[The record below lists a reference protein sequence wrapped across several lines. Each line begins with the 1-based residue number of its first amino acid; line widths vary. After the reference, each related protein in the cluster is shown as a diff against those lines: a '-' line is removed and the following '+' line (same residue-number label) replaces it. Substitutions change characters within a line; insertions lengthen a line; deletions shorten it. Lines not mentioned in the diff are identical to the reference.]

1 MLKSRDLLSCVVCLS
16 RSVYRKLKTLR
27 VKIPLA
33 VISFLILL
41 NPLHAQDG
49 SSFKRNSF
57 AITKEATNGEE
68 RYSITVERENIA
80 SIIDALFLEA
90 EREYSLLTKANVQV
104 ESLSYK
110 NKSFEDL
117 LTLILEQANLTYS
130 INKNIFY
137 IYETTRNEIIRKYME
152 DSSYVIKL
160 KYIKSNELV
169 KSLPPYLK
177 KDNVIET
184 LDDSLVFFTGNKTQL
199 EKFQN
204 DLSVID
210 VPKKQIKYQL
220 LVIQR
225 QKTRSLNYGTQFG
238 ISKADE
244 KATSGFSTML
254 SNIFNIN
261 FDIISKF
268 GLQFAGSLNA
278 ELGEGVSKVL
288 ADTTL
293 NGISGEDVN
302 FSNTNT
308 YRYRDIIVDSKGDI
322 YSSTTREIASGLT
335 LTVNGW
341 ASGDNMI
348 TVKIAATVSKQGSTS
363 GSSSGSK
370 NTMDTSSPP
379 STSEK
384 RVSTNVR
391 TKSGEPVIIGGL
403 FQMEE
408 DVNEKKVPL
417 VGDVPVLG
425 NLFKSKNKT
434 KADTEFVIYL
444 IPFLQ
449 VDESQVLSE
458 EENYLRIKKKYGE

>member
-1 MLKSRDLLSCVVCLS
+1 M
-16 RSVYRKLKTLR
+16 
-27 VKIPLA
+27 
-33 VISFLILL
+33 
-41 NPLHAQDG
+41 
-49 SSFKRNSF
+49 
-57 AITKEATNGEE
+57 
-68 RYSITVERENIA
+68 
-80 SIIDALFLEA
+80 
-90 EREYSLLTKANVQV
+90 
-104 ESLSYK
+104 
-110 NKSFEDL
+110 
-117 LTLILEQANLTYS
+117 
-130 INKNIFY
+130 
-137 IYETTRNEIIRKYME
+137 
-152 DSSYVIKL
+152 
-160 KYIKSNELV
+160 
-169 KSLPPYLK
+169 
-177 KDNVIET
+177 
-184 LDDSLVFFTGNKTQL
+184 
-199 EKFQN
+199 
-204 DLSVID
+204 
-210 VPKKQIKYQL
+210 
-220 LVIQR
+220 
-225 QKTRSLNYGTQFG
+225 
-238 ISKADE
+238 
-244 KATSGFSTML
+244 
-254 SNIFNIN
+254 
-261 FDIISKF
+261 
-268 GLQFAGSLNA
+268 
-278 ELGEGVSKVL
+278 L

-391 TKSGEPVIIGGL
+391 TKSGESVIIGGL

>member
-1 MLKSRDLLSCVVCLS
+1 M
-16 RSVYRKLKTLR
+16 
-27 VKIPLA
+27 
-33 VISFLILL
+33 L

-90 EREYSLLTKANVQV
+90 EKEYSLLTKANPQV

-117 LTLILEQANLTYS
+117 LTLILEQANLTHS

-177 KDNVIET
+177 KENVIET

-391 TKSGEPVIIGGL
+391 TKSGESVIIGGL

-458 EENYLRIKKKYGE
+458 EENFLRLKRKYGV